1 MVRLGLADTTNLPED
16 TMTERQ
22 ALHAYLGQEAHA
34 GWQDFAEQNGVSA
47 TSLCE
52 VIGVDLGGAVL
63 TGDDIFPDLVKRA
76 RKIDA
81 QRRRRG

>member
-1 MVRLGLADTTNLPED
+1 
-16 TMTERQ
+16 MTERQ
-22 ALHAYLGQEAHA
+22 ALHAYLSQEAHA
-34 GWQDFAEQNGVSA
+34 GWQDFAEDGGVSA

-52 VIGVDLGGAVL
+52 VIGVDLGAAVL
-63 TGDDIFPDLVKRA
+63 SGDVPFADLVKRA